1 MLLFIFYTLREVS
14 TKLLFVFEEVGLF
27 VRGRERG
34 GEREREREICG
45 LVLRLFR
52 RVSGVRLTQEETAR
66 KTQHVVSR
74 RRSPG
79 P

>member
-34 GEREREREICG
+34 GERERERERSV
-45 LVLRLFR
+45 VLSCVFFAEFLG
-52 RVSGVRLTQEETAR
+52 SG
-66 KTQHVVSR
+66 
-74 RRSPG
+74 
-79 P
+79 